1 MKRAVL
7 TGMVCLGLTAQDEVV
22 FRSDTTLVRVDVQ
35 VLDRDNRAISGL
47 EAEAFVLREQGQVR
61 AIKNFVRED
70 MPIDLLFLI
79 DVSGSMRPHVERMA
93 EAARRSLPS
102 LRREDRVA
110 VMVFDRQS
118 RLRMPFRAG
127 PGEAQREFENLLRG
141 ESFNGGTDITRAL
154 FDAAQFVKK
163 QGRKD
168 ARRAIV
174 LLTDDE
180 TEFEAD
186 EERVVRALQSAETV
200 MSVLLVPNLMSR
212 RGGGG
217 GGMPR
222 RGGGGGWGGVIIH
235 GPSIPGMPGGGP
247 VGGGSR
253 TRSAGSAEIARE
265 SGGDAMQA
273 DASSALDTTLNRLR
287 QRYGLHFNLPAG
299 VTAGDRRT
307 ISVALEERV
316 RLRYPDAT
324 LKYRR
329 TYVAAISSGGGAPEE
344 EILEKVPMRKADPVI
359 TKRRTMDGS
368 SSKGPSIVVH

>member
-1 MKRAVL
+1 MKRVL
-7 TGMVCLGLTAQDEVV
+7 LAGLACWGVAAQDEVV

-35 VLDRDNRAISGL
+35 VLDRDNRAIPGL
-47 EAEAFVLREQGQVR
+47 DKEAFVLREQGQGR
-61 AIKNFVRED
+61 AIKNFVREE

-93 EAARRSLPS
+93 EAARRALPS
-102 LRREDRVA
+102 LRGEDRVA
-110 VMVFDRQS
+110 MMVFDRQS

-127 PGEAQREFENLLRG
+127 PGEAQREFEHLLRS
-141 ESFNGGTDITRAL
+141 ETFNGGTDITRAL
-154 FDAAQFVKK
+154 FDGAQFMKR
-163 QGRKD
+163 QARKE

-186 EERVVRALQSAETV
+186 EERVVRALQGADTV
-200 MSVLLVPNLMSR
+200 MSVLLVPNVIR
-212 RGGGG
+212 RVGRGGS
-217 GGMPR
+217 
-222 RGGGGGWGGVIIH
+222 WGGVVIH
-235 GPSIPGMPGGGP
+235 GPNIPGRRGP
-247 VGGGSR
+247 VGGGGSR

-273 DASSALDTTLNRLR
+273 DASSALETTLNRLR

-299 VTAGDRRT
+299 VVAGDQRT
-307 ISVALEERV
+307 ISVSLEERV
-316 RLRYPDAT
+316 RLRYPDAV
-324 LKYRR
+324 LRYRR
-329 TYVAAISSGGGAPEE
+329 SYVAAISSGGGAPEE
-344 EILEKVPMRKADPVI
+344 EILETVPVRKAAPVI